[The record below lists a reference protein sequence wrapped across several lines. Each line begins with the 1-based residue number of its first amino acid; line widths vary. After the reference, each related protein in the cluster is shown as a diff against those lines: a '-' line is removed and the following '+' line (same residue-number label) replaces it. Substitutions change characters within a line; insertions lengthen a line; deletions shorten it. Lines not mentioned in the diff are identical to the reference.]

1 MMCKNCEHVEKL
13 GIQTNGGFRKKMY
26 CIKGRKAFVG
36 WEDSLKKQP
45 EDCPLLPES
54 KEK

>member
-45 EDCPLLPES
+45 EDCPL
-54 KEK
+54 KEKTDA